1 MGRELCL
8 FLSVDATRV
17 PAKQRASFIALAV
30 RRAAPFPDPAHEAAW
45 SGAHAGVWYWSRSR
59 VAELLG
65 PQPLRVAR
73 VVPEA
78 QYCGEPM
85 AEGAQLLALAR
96 GFEGRAWKDAGLVAD
111 RWWAVPPSGEDW
123 AAFLRGA
130 GLRVMELPDAV
141 EAPIGQTPW
150 AQQRQGTR
158 LALDDAGTWLR
169 RGAVAAGAIA
179 CLAIG
184 FESGAGLRGLT
195 DVRASERARQQLDA
209 PLTRILEARAD
220 AERGVEDLQQMMAL
234 RAPRGQMAMLA
245 EIRRIMPSQDWRI
258 VQWQQTAVDRLEVIF
273 AVESVDATALV
284 SAWETSPMFTNV
296 SSSVEE
302 AAKRVTIRATV
313 VGTVPPAGMAPD
325 NAGALQ

>member
-1 MGRELCL
+1 MKTPIRQWSRRLLLRFSPRRVRLGLEGPTPIPGGEAKQLQVLVGRELCL

-169 RGAVAAGAIA
+169 RGAVAAGD
-179 CLAIG
+179 L
-184 FESGAGLRGLT
+184 
-195 DVRASERARQQLDA
+195 DRARLLA
-209 PLTRILEARAD
+209 PLPAWPSVLS
-220 AERGVEDLQQMMAL
+220 RGRD
-234 RAPRGQMAMLA
+234 
-245 EIRRIMPSQDWRI
+245 
-258 VQWQQTAVDRLEVIF
+258 F
-273 AVESVDATALV
+273 AA
-284 SAWETSPMFTNV
+284 
-296 SSSVEE
+296 
-302 AAKRVTIRATV
+302 
-313 VGTVPPAGMAPD
+313 
-325 NAGALQ
+325 